1 MGPRPLASGTSA
13 RRQACRAHPTRTCAR
28 RAPAPAMPRGTAS
41 RASPA
46 CVRAARPDR
55 PPGPARDSSI
65 AVVCARNC
73 ACSASPRR
81 RVSTTYELMLLKSS
95 MPQSAKKT
103 MMSSAGTSPTKMND
117 RISFRRTR
125 HSSRRRASAISRA
138 AKMVMPA
145 RSASVP
151 TVPIASVSG
160 VRPTTS
166 CASHASRRIAAPTT
180 SGAAGQGAQQ
190 QVADRVASGEPV
202 GAEPPRVVCEHVLQ
216 RADCPRMISK
226 GKLNDPVTYG
236 RHNRWYTS

>member
-1 MGPRPLASGTSA
+1 MCPTAIGRLQVACGQA
-13 RRQACRAHPTRTCAR
+13 RRAHPTRTCAR
-28 RAPAPAMPRGTAS
+28 RARAPAMPRGICDSSVACLRSS
-41 RASPA
+41 RS
-46 CVRAARPDR
+46 ARSAR
-55 PPGPARDSSI
+55 GPARDSSM

-73 ACSASPRR
+73 ACSASPRS

-95 MPQSAKKT
+95 TPQSAKKT
-103 MMSSAGTSPTKMND
+103 MMSRAGTSPTKMND
-117 RISFRRTR
+117 RISLRRTR

-138 AKMVMPA
+138 AKTAMPA

-166 CASHASRRIAAPTT
+166 CASRREEADRRPDDE
-180 SGAAGQGAQQ
+180 GATGQGAQQ
-190 QVADRVASGEPV
+190 QVADRVACGEPV

-226 GKLNDPVTYG
+226 V
-236 RHNRWYTS
+236 S